1 MFDPFSYAGP
11 KCPERLEDERY
22 VRMLIM
28 RESASYAAIADAFE
42 DNAARIKSML
52 WRIERDCDLADAGRP
67 CPRGGRPRKEMAR

>member
-1 MFDPFSYAGP
+1 
-11 KCPERLEDERY
+11 
-22 VRMLIM
+22 MLIM